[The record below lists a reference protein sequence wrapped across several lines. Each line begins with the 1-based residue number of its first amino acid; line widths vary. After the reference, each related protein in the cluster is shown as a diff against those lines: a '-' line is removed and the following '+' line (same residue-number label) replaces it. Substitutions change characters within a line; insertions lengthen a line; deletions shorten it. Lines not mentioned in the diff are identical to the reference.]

1 MPFYIR
7 KSVSAGPFRFNFSNG
22 GLGVSVGV
30 KGFRVGTGPRGHY
43 VHAGRGGIYYR
54 ASIGRAGE
62 TKSAAMPRVRPPPQP
77 PTFVEPGGV
86 QMVEVESGDVHEMRD
101 EAFRDLLDDINSK
114 RQQFSVAV
122 IVACCA
128 IAIALLTYY
137 LLGAASG
144 AVMLLLVPVAWGFGR
159 WIDSYRRTSVLFY
172 ELDSA
177 VEHAYQMVVERFD
190 DISRCEGK
198 WHVEAGGAVRDLTTW
213 KRNAGATHLI
223 RKKVTALN
231 YRLPNIVKSNI
242 TPPAIG
248 VGRQVLYFFPDVM
261 LIDDGRRVGAVGY
274 GDLRVVWQHA
284 NFIEDGRVPRD
295 AQAVGNTWKY
305 PNKKGGPDRRFN
317 TNYQIPVCLYEAMHL
332 TSASGLNEL
341 LEFSRL
347 GVCEPFITAVK
358 SLPPQ
363 MGIST
368 PLAIGA
374 A

>member
-1 MPFYIR
+1 
-7 KSVSAGPFRFNFSNG
+7 V
-22 GLGVSVGV
+22 
-30 KGFRVGTGPRGHY
+30 
-43 VHAGRGGIYYR
+43 
-54 ASIGRAGE
+54 
-62 TKSAAMPRVRPPPQP
+62 
-77 PTFVEPGGV
+77 
-86 QMVEVESGDVHEMRD
+86 
-101 EAFRDLLDDINSK
+101 
-114 RQQFSVAV
+114 
-122 IVACCA
+122 
-128 IAIALLTYY
+128 
-137 LLGAASG
+137 
-144 AVMLLLVPVAWGFGR
+144 
-159 WIDSYRRTSVLFY
+159 
-172 ELDSA
+172 
-177 VEHAYQMVVERFD
+177 
-190 DISRCEGK
+190 
-198 WHVEAGGAVRDLTTW
+198 VRDLTTW

-295 AQAVGNTWKY
+295 AQVVGNTWKY

-317 TNYQIPVCLYEAMHL
+317 NNYQIPVCLYEAMHL

-341 LEFSRL
+341 LEFSRV

-358 SLPPQ
+358 SLPRQ
-363 MGIST
+363 MGVST